1 MIIFSEE
8 FTHTEVGD
16 SSFLS
21 LQQTIKHQI
30 WLVLVEEHH
39 LSVGVVSSWVKEI
52 LEETIDAVKVNIAAD
67 YDELS
72 LGIHLKQKKIE
83 VKIVNFSL
91 Y

>member
-21 LQQTIKHQI
+21 LQQTIEHQI

-39 LSVGVVSSWVKEI
+39 LSVGVVTSWVKEI
-52 LEETIDAVKVNIAAD
+52 LEETIDTVKVNIAAD

-72 LGIHLKQKKIE
+72 LGIHLNRRKLKSK
-83 VKIVNFSL
+83 
-91 Y
+91 